1 MERIKAD
8 PALGIDL
15 AKGTIEDFIKAVQNV
30 KVDLRPRQAFWQLV
44 QGGVFD
50 RHPQIK
56 VVFSEV
62 RSDWLPETLAYLDER
77 FEKERHLTKLKP
89 SEYFE
94 RHCYI
99 APSSPRPAE
108 MKQRR
113 EIGIDRMLL
122 GVDYP
127 HVEGTWPNTWD
138 WLRSIFTD
146 FSEEKRANSPA

>member
-1 MERIKAD
+1 M
-8 PALGIDL
+8 
-15 AKGTIEDFIKAVQNV
+15 
-30 KVDLRPRQAFWQLV
+30 
-44 QGGVFD
+44 FD

-62 RSDWLPETLAYLDER
+62 RSDWLPDTLAYLDER
-77 FEKERHLTKLKP
+77 FEKERHFTKLKP

-94 RHCYI
+94 RHCYV

-127 HVEGTWPNTWD
+127 HVKGLGPIHGIGCAASLLTSPKK
-138 WLRSIFTD
+138 
-146 FSEEKRANSPA
+146 KRANSPA